1 MINKIKYQIRTI
13 ALLNII
19 NDVDVGKLVPNAYFQ
34 RNLVWRDIHKNDF
47 IETILDG
54 YPFPQIFISRGKLD
68 LDTRTLISCI
78 VDGQQRIST
87 IVEYTKDKFQVNGK
101 KFSDLT
107 DEQKSEF
114 FKYEIGVVELDLDN
128 NDPRVKE
135 MFKKVNRTSNSLTA
149 IEKLSSEY
157 GATEYM
163 ITAKVLADQIQKIQS
178 EDESIGTDLYVDPE
192 IDPQILVW
200 IKSVSAKNYRKLIYE
215 SNIFDARE
223 INRKIPLMYTLNLMS
238 TYLGGFFKRNE
249 LTLRLLDDYSLN
261 FEDKDRIIK
270 LIDKS
275 ARIYL
280 NFKFNKKS
288 IFNQK
293 SNFFSLM
300 ICLMEKEADINLI
313 ETKKN
318 LIDFEKS
325 IPEDY
330 LLASR
335 EGVNNKREREI
346 RDGYLRPLV
355 V

>member
-1 MINKIKYQIRTI
+1 MQ
-13 ALLNII
+13 
-19 NDVDVGKLVPNAYFQ
+19 
-34 RNLVWRDIHKNDF
+34 DF
-47 IETILDG
+47 L
-54 YPFPQIFISRGKLD
+54 
-68 LDTRTLISCI
+68 
-78 VDGQQRIST
+78 
-87 IVEYTKDKFQVNGK
+87 NGK

-107 DEQKSEF
+107 DEQKSDF

-128 NDPRVKE
+128 DDPRVKE

-178 EDESIGTDLYVDPE
+178 EDEYIGSDLYVDPE
-192 IDPQILVW
+192 IDSQMLTWV
-200 IKSVSAKNYRKLIYE
+200 KSVSAKHYRKLIYE

-249 LTLRLLDDYSLN
+249 LTLRFLDDYSFN
-261 FEDKDRIIK
+261 FEDKDRIVE

-275 ARIYL
+275 AKLYL
-280 NFKFNKKS
+280 DLRFNKKS

-300 ICLMEKEADINLI
+300 ICLMERNADINLS
-313 ETKKN
+313 ETKNN
-318 LIDFEKS
+318 LIEFEKN

-346 RDGYLRPLV
+346 RDGYIRPLV